1 MNFSNYVMLRMN
13 FKTRKKITS
22 QLSFLER
29 FTKKYINA
37 IKITFERLKFIKR
50 SVREEVVLA

>member
-1 MNFSNYVMLRMN
+1 MN
-13 FKTRKKITS
+13 FKTRKQITS

-29 FTKKYINA
+29 FTKEYINA
-37 IKITFERLKFIKR
+37 IKITFERLKFINR